1 MTVPVRKQEQG
12 FTLIEM
18 LVALAVF
25 SVAALALMRLDIYAI
40 SQTSAIADARLAG
53 LVVRNEAA
61 LITTDPSLTLG
72 ESRSTVTNGGSA
84 FDVVRRTTPTADK
97 RLVRVDIAA
106 VQQGGRGRAVL
117 TLVKRV
123 SP

>member
-1 MTVPVRKQEQG
+1 MPNRQQESG

-25 SVAALALMRLDIYAI
+25 SIAALALMRLDIYAI
-40 SQTSAIADARLAG
+40 SQTSAIADARLTDIVA
-53 LVVRNEAA
+53 RNEAA
-61 LITTDPSLTLG
+61 LATTDPRLTLG
-72 ESRSTVTNGGSA
+72 EARSIVTNGGST
-84 FDVVRRTTPTADK
+84 FDVVRRVTPTADK

-117 TLVKRV
+117 TMVRRV
-123 SP
+123 TP

>member
-1 MTVPVRKQEQG
+1 MPVRTQELG

-18 LVALAVF
+18 LVALAIF
-25 SVAALALMRLDIYAI
+25 SIAALALMRLDIYAI
-40 SQTSAIADARLAG
+40 SQTSAIADARLADI
-53 LVVRNEAA
+53 VARNEAA
-61 LITTDPSLTLG
+61 LATTDPNLTLG

-84 FDVVRRTTPTADK
+84 FDVVRRITPTADK

-106 VQQGGRGRAVL
+106 VQQVGRGRAVL

>member
-1 MTVPVRKQEQG
+1 MHAGRNEQG

-25 SVAALALMRLDIYAI
+25 SIAALALMRLDVFAI
-40 SQTSAIADARLAG
+40 AQTSAIADARLADI
-53 LVVRNEAA
+53 VAHNEAA
-61 LITTDPSLTLG
+61 LATTDPTLTLG
-72 ESRSTVTNGGSA
+72 ENRLVVTNGGST
-84 FDVVRRTTPTADK
+84 FDVARRVTPTDDK

-123 SP
+123 TP

>member
-1 MTVPVRKQEQG
+1 VRVIRHERG

-25 SVAALALMRLDIYAI
+25 SIAALALMRLDIYAI
-40 SQTSAIADARLAG
+40 AQTSAIADERLADI
-53 LVVRNEAA
+53 VARNEAA
-61 LITTDPSLTLG
+61 LATTDPYLTIG
-72 ESRSTVTNGGSA
+72 ESRSAVTNGGST
-84 FDVVRRTTPTADK
+84 FDVVRRVTPTDDK

-106 VQQGGRGRAVL
+106 VQQGGRGRTVL

-123 SP
+123 TP

>member
-1 MTVPVRKQEQG
+1 MPGKNQERG

-18 LVALAVF
+18 LVALSVF
-25 SVAALALMRLDIYAI
+25 SIAALALMRLDIYAI
-40 SQTSAIADARLAG
+40 AQTSVIADARLADI
-53 LVVRNEAA
+53 VARNEAA
-61 LITTDPSLTLG
+61 LVTTDPGLTLG
-72 ESRSTVTNGGSA
+72 ESRSTVTNGGSM
-84 FDVVRRTTPTADK
+84 FDVIRRITPTPDR

-123 SP
+123 TP

>member
-1 MTVPVRKQEQG
+1 MYAGMNERG

-25 SVAALALMRLDIYAI
+25 SIAALALMRLDIFAI
-40 SQTSAIADARLAG
+40 AQTSAIADARLADI
-53 LVVRNEAA
+53 VARNEAA
-61 LITTDPSLTLG
+61 LATTDANLTHG
-72 ESRSTVTNGGSA
+72 ESRSTVTNGGA
-84 FDVVRRTTPTADK
+84 TFEIVRRVTPTADN

-106 VQQGGRGRAVL
+106 MQRGGRGRAVL

-123 SP
+123 AP